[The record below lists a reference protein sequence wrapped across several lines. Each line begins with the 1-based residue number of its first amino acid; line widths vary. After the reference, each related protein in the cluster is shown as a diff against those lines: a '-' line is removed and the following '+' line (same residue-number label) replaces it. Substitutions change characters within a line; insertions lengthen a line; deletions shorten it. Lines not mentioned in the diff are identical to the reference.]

1 MKKKPKAKV
10 TQPLN
15 MAVQQTDFNITQSAT
30 QGHKVR
36 YPTHKEVAELTIKA
50 VLTGIIF
57 GIVFGAANAYLGLR
71 VGLTVSTSIPIAVLS
86 IAVFRVGAT
95 IWGRSTILEA
105 NLAQTIGSAS
115 SSLAAGTIFTIPAL
129 YLWGSPP
136 SYLQVAILALMGGIL
151 GVCAMIPLRRLL
163 IVQADAELP
172 YPEGRACAEVLK
184 AAEGNTSASKW
195 IFIGL
200 AAGIIIKL
208 LLGLVHLLPD
218 QIGYT
223 LPWMPKAEIGL
234 EIAPAL
240 IAVGYIVGYR
250 ASGIMVSGSII
261 AALVLIPLLAIIG
274 DSLTTPLFPEILRTK
289 ITIHEMRADQIW
301 SSYIR
306 YIGAGAV
313 AAAGTLAV
321 LQALPTMW
329 QSLKAIIS
337 GLKRKGLGVGEGN
350 RLDTDLPGSVVIVGA
365 ILVIFVLA
373 LVPGLFAGG
382 LSLPQRLVAACGV
395 AIFGILFVAVSSR
408 IVGMIGVSSNPTS
421 GMTLVTLLATSAIFV
436 ALGWHNGDARL
447 AVLTVGTV
455 VCIAASK
462 AGDISQ
468 DLKTGYLVGGTPYR
482 QQAGQL
488 LSASVACWAVAG
500 TVMALGQAY
509 QFGSK
514 ELPAPQAT
522 LMKTVIE
529 GVLSGSLPWGLVAV
543 GVAFAVAAVL
553 AGLPGLAFAIGIYLP
568 LSSMTPIFLGGLVR
582 YFTDKEGEKNES
594 SAGILCASGLIAG
607 EGLAGIAI
615 AGAVALGKVS
625 KSSEPL
631 LKGSTGEI
639 SALLV
644 SLGVA
649 LMLWFASQKAKTKA

>member
-1 MKKKPKAKV
+1 MAKKQKYVKV
-10 TQPLN
+10 SGVTTTSPLP
-15 MAVQQTDFNITQSAT
+15 QKSAT
-30 QGHKVR
+30 PISKADI
-36 YPTHKEVAELTIKA
+36 AELTVKA

-57 GIVFGAANAYLGLR
+57 GVIFGAANAYLGLR

-86 IAVFRVGAT
+86 IAVFRAGVG
-95 IWGRSTILEA
+95 IWGKGTILEA

-129 YLWGSPP
+129 FLWNSPP
-136 SYLQVAILALMGGIL
+136 SYLQVSVLALLGGLL

-163 IVQADAELP
+163 IVEADNELP

-184 AAEGNTSASKW
+184 ASEKDPSASRW

-200 AAGIIIKL
+200 GIGIIIKL
-208 LLGLVHLLPD
+208 ALGLFHVMPD
-218 QIGYT
+218 QIEYT
-223 LPWMPKAEIGL
+223 LPWLPKAVIGL

-240 IAVGYIVGYR
+240 MAVGYIVGYR
-250 ASGIMVSGSII
+250 ASGIMVSGSLI
-261 AALVLIPLLAIIG
+261 AAVVLIPLFSIIG
-274 DSLTTPLFPEILRTK
+274 GGLSAPLFPEILRTPVP
-289 ITIHEMRADQIW
+289 IAEMKASQIW
-301 SSYIR
+301 SSYVR

-313 AAAGTLAV
+313 AAAGTIAV
-321 LQALPTMW
+321 ITALPTMYK
-329 QSLKAIIS
+329 SLKAVIT
-337 GLKRKGLGVGEGN
+337 GLRRSDQSAKGDA
-350 RLDTDLPGSVVIVGA
+350 RLDTDLPGYV
-365 ILVIFVLA
+365 VLA
-373 LVPGLFAGG
+373 GAAIVVAVLAVVPNLFAGD
-382 LSLPQRLVAACGV
+382 LTFIQRLVAATGV

-408 IVGMIGVSSNPTS
+408 IVGLIGVSSNPTS

-436 ALGWHNGDARL
+436 ALGWRDASARL

-488 LSASVACWAVAG
+488 LSASVACWAVAF
-500 TVMALGQAY
+500 TVLSLGQAY

-543 GVAFAVAAVL
+543 GVAFAIAAVL
-553 AGLPGLAFAIGIYLP
+553 AGLPGLAFAIGLYLP
-568 LSSMTPIFLGGLVR
+568 LSSMTPIFLGGLIR
-582 YFTDKEGEKNES
+582 RFTSGEES
-594 SAGILCASGLIAG
+594 SKSESDSGVLFASGLIAG

-615 AGAVALGKVS
+615 AGAVGLKLIAKDNT
-625 KSSEPL
+625 PL
-631 LKGSTGEI
+631 LQDLSGSLASTVVTLVVL
-639 SALLV
+639 ALLYQAGR
-644 SLGVA
+644 SSKVA
-649 LMLWFASQKAKTKA
+649 TAQANKAK